1 MFFLCNMH
9 GINVTRDGQGRK
21 QILWGRMG
29 MGSNIHP
36 LAALYTE
43 MNLKVAVAAETDMIF
58 I

>member
-1 MFFLCNMH
+1 MH
-9 GINVTRDGQGRK
+9 GINVTRDGRGRK